1 MLLHRGNDPN
11 HHTLDTLEQ
20 CMAFLLERIAG
31 PDTLDMTSSASQSTL
46 IQRNDTLKRGN
57 MNGIKTQRAL
67 LREPHVQFLFAMADA
82 TLIYRLPR
90 RPIHQSSLLH

>member
-1 MLLHRGNDPN
+1 
-11 HHTLDTLEQ
+11 
-20 CMAFLLERIAG
+20 MAFLLERIAG

-57 MNGIKTQRAL
+57 MNGIEINKGAL
-67 LREPHVQFLFAMADA
+67 LAETLDEFIAMTCA
-82 TLIYRLPR
+82 TFIFRLPR